1 MSTTSSI
8 KINLPDLGVKL
19 SDLTYIYF
27 RIKGA
32 TFGLFVIIWSFVLR
46 AQITVLAKPS
56 LDKAEGIQALESQ
69 RYTASVLLT
78 RFQPAQFAFAGLAI
92 AQSAFVDAAEYQ
104 ALSEGERETYLFNYA
119 NDRLLSQEDGTPRP
133 AKVLSE
139 RQINSETSG
148 AVHRRGIMARLR
160 GKFQATSIFSAG
172 EVIRGMSV
180 AVITFDEL
188 IVAIFDLFENIS
200 LKEVLLEEMKD
211 FIIVHEGS
219 LSSKFTEVGLA
230 MQALQ
235 IAFQGKEDVTFDD
248 AVRMAPGEQ
257 AENLTPLEKS
267 TELRISRS
275 LPSESSAANIDPNQD
290 PYLKLAASQMSGKR
304 RGGQPRS
311 SKPGAKSDPVKPAGK
326 PADSNPRR
334 KKDK

>member
-1 MSTTSSI
+1 
-8 KINLPDLGVKL
+8 
-19 SDLTYIYF
+19 
-27 RIKGA
+27 
-32 TFGLFVIIWSFVLR
+32 
-46 AQITVLAKPS
+46 
-56 LDKAEGIQALESQ
+56 
-69 RYTASVLLT
+69 
-78 RFQPAQFAFAGLAI
+78 
-92 AQSAFVDAAEYQ
+92 
-104 ALSEGERETYLFNYA
+104 
-119 NDRLLSQEDGTPRP
+119 
-133 AKVLSE
+133 
-139 RQINSETSG
+139 
-148 AVHRRGIMARLR
+148 MARLR
-160 GKFQATSIFSAG
+160 GKFQAISIFSAG

-188 IVAIFDLFENIS
+188 IIAIFDLFESIG
-200 LKEVLLEEMKD
+200 LKDTLLEEMKE
-211 FIIVHEGS
+211 FIIIHEGS
-219 LSSKFTEVGLA
+219 LSSKFTEVALA

-235 IAFQGKEDVTFDD
+235 IAFLQGKEIMTFDD
-248 AVRMAPGEQ
+248 AVRLAPGEQ

-311 SKPGAKSDPVKPAGK
+311 SKPGAKSGPAKPAGK